1 MSAKKGGKKH
11 KKVPQKNEIRPMPS
25 LVYNNIRMT
34 NEIEEEKVEEKN
46 EPKEIEKES
55 SEIPAVEQ
63 PTIAQ
68 TNIREKFI
76 KEQRSHNNKMTFWL
90 YVGMIVLLIAIIFFW
105 GFSFWT
111 NISSFSWKK
120 APESKIIATSQ
131 SDINQI
137 FQTEKQNILQNQLTK
152 IQIKE
157 TINKILQK
165 ANTTVAS
172 ITSTTSTINVTPTS
186 TTSTLITTSTIVTTT
201 KK

>member
-1 MSAKKGGKKH
+1 MPAKKGGKKH
-11 KKVPQKNEIRPMPS
+11 KKSSSKNEIRPMPS

-34 NEIEEEKVEEKN
+34 NAIEEESPENETN
-46 EPKEIEKES
+46 EPEK
-55 SEIPAVEQ
+55 PTQQ
-63 PTIAQ
+63 PIVAQ
-68 TNIREKFI
+68 TNLREKFI
-76 KEQRSHNNKMTFWL
+76 QEQLSHHNKLTFWL
-90 YVGMIVLLIAIIFFW
+90 YVGMAVLLIAIIFFW

-111 NISSFSWKK
+111 NISSFNWKK
-120 APESKIIATSQ
+120 APESKIISTSQ
-131 SDINQI
+131 TDINQI